1 MSGELSLIDR
11 YDAALFDLDGVVYLG
26 PEPVPG
32 AAAGIA
38 ELRGRGVRIGFVTNN
53 AARPPQAVVDQLT
66 GLGIPCGLDDVVTSA
81 QAGAAMLAAHFPP
94 GSLIYIAGSD
104 ALAAEVRAAG
114 MTITRNWRDRP
125 VAVIQG
131 YDPSTAWETLD
142 GACLAIQRGAQWF
155 ATNSDLTRP
164 TDLGLVPGAGAQV
177 NVVRAAV
184 ATEPLEAGKPSP
196 PLLQETM
203 RRLEAERP
211 IFVGDRLDTDILGAN
226 RVGIDSLFVFTGAHG
241 KHDLVE
247 ADDHL
252 RPTWIGHG
260 VPTLLRPAREAVW
273 NGDTC
278 RVGDQRAGMD
288 DNRVHL
294 AAVPDAEEDQ
304 YDAVWAILQVA
315 WRHPGADTGIL
326 DRLEAVK

>member
-131 YDPSTAWETLD
+131 YDPDISWATLD
-142 GACLAIQRGAQWF
+142 GACFAIQRGAQWF

-164 TDLGLVPGAGAQV
+164 TDLGLVPGAGAQI
-177 NVVRAAV
+177 NVVHVAV
-184 ATEPLEAGKPSP
+184 DAEPQEAGKPSP
-196 PLLQETM
+196 PLLHETM
-203 RRLEAERP
+203 RRLHSSRP
-211 IFVGDRLDTDILGAN
+211 VFVGDRLDTDILGAN

-241 KHDLVE
+241 KRDLLE
-247 ADDHL
+247 AGEDL
-252 RPTWIGHG
+252 RPTWIGAD
-260 VPTLLRPAREAVW
+260 VPSLLQPPRVAEWDAEE
-273 NGDTC
+273 C
-278 RVGDQRAGMD
+278 RVGGQRAFLD
-288 DNRVHL
+288 DGRVRL
-294 AAVPDAEEDQ
+294 ADVPSDEADQ
-304 YDAVWAILQVA
+304 YDAVWAVLQVA
-315 WRHPGADTGIL
+315 WRHPDADATVL
-326 DRLEAVK
+326 DRLTAVR

>member
-1 MSGELSLIDR
+1 MNGELSLIDR

-32 AAAGIA
+32 AAEGIA

-53 AARPPQAVVDQLT
+53 AARPPRAVVDQLV
-66 GLGIPCGLDDVVTSA
+66 GLGIRCDLDDVVTSA
-81 QAGAAMLAAHFPP
+81 QAGAAMLATHFRP

-104 ALAAEVRAAG
+104 ALADEVRAVG
-114 MTITRNWRDRP
+114 MTVTRNWRERP

-131 YDPSTAWETLD
+131 YDPATAWETLD

-164 TDLGLVPGAGAQV
+164 TDLGLVPGAGAQL

-184 ATEPLEAGKPSP
+184 DAEPLEAGKPSP

-203 RRLEAERP
+203 RRLNAERP

-247 ADDHL
+247 ADDDL

-260 VPTLLRPAREAVW
+260 VPALLRPAREAAW
-273 NGDTC
+273 DGDTC
-278 RVGDQRAGMD
+278 RVGNQRARMD

-294 AAVPDAEEDQ
+294 AAVPAADEDQ

-315 WRHPGADTGIL
+315 WRHPGADTGVL